1 MTGDRPLLAMR
12 RNGFKPDAVF
22 IRDTDSALAREY
34 AMGWHKELNAIS
46 GRCYAEI
53 LLESSDI
60 PEAID
65 WRCVV
70 GLPVLLDGN
79 RGVERL
85 RRLFNAIRAQRPLQL
100 VCIAGDK
107 VGFFDGS
114 VNCG

>member
-1 MTGDRPLLAMR
+1 MTGDRPLRAMR
-12 RNGFKPDAVF
+12 RNGYKPDSVF
-22 IRDTDSALAREY
+22 VRDTDSALARQC
-34 AMGWHKELNAIS
+34 AMEWHKEPNVIS

-53 LLESSDI
+53 QIDSSDI

-70 GLPVLLDGN
+70 GLPVFLDGN

-85 RRLFNAIRAQRPLQL
+85 RRLFKAIRAQRPMQL

-107 VGFFDGS
+107 VGFFDGNVS
-114 VNCG
+114 RG